1 MRPRCKNRQP
11 SESAGKNKGKVE
23 GVGVGNQVEIG
34 FSIILVEVVARVFCT
49 NHRAR

>member
-23 GVGVGNQVEIG
+23 GGGEG
-34 FSIILVEVVARVFCT
+34 TKLRLVSALYLLRW
-49 NHRAR
+49 